1 MIPLTCTTFDKHAP
15 VCVVQVTMF
24 PHARSRL
31 NETGEASFKAQLYWS
46 MIAQALAM
54 KQNIESTRGFNR
66 FGTLVWQLNEIV
78 SP

>member
-1 MIPLTCTTFDKHAP
+1 
-15 VCVVQVTMF
+15 MF

-54 KQNIESTRGFNR
+54 KQNIESTRGLNR

-78 SP
+78 SPCPASTRSPPSHVLLLF